1 MKRSEKY
8 SMLNEMA
15 AEDLKGV
22 DFEKDTFDI
31 IASKY
36 ISNYNTRV
44 AGKKGKDG
52 EVGKPFSSKS
62 IGPMRTVLAKALKV
76 ETKDE
81 KINSIV
87 DAAKKLE
94 NITAPSDT
102 KERSKKA
109 NLVKKEKTEA
119 EHAASASKIGDL
131 ASGAAKVMKE
141 SLMDNIRK
149 NSGLISLQEG
159 TGRSP
164 KEAQIASIY
173 GRKEKYIKDF
183 KRFVKEDSDEEKD
196 EQGKEYFTKES
207 FKAVQKQVL
216 LNMASRIEED
226 LSMKFDKVLV
236 SFKEILEILKSILS
250 KELVESVLQEGKGGK
265 SKTAKCPICGNKY
278 LVKTGYCLSCK
289 KKVASV

>member
-15 AEDLKGV
+15 AEDLKGI

-131 ASGAAKVMKE
+131 ASGAAEVMKE

-149 NSGLISLQEG
+149 NSGLMLI
-159 TGRSP
+159 T
-164 KEAQIASIY
+164 
-173 GRKEKYIKDF
+173 
-183 KRFVKEDSDEEKD
+183 
-196 EQGKEYFTKES
+196 ES
-207 FKAVQKQVL
+207 SAK
-216 LNMASRIEED
+216 
-226 LSMKFDKVLV
+226 
-236 SFKEILEILKSILS
+236 
-250 KELVESVLQEGKGGK
+250 
-265 SKTAKCPICGNKY
+265 KTAKCPTCGGKY
-278 LVKTGYCLSCK
+278 LVQTGYCLHCK
-289 KKVASV
+289 KKVASMKKSDTADEGDQEPKASYSTDSKKKVKK